1 MENQGVQPAEINT
14 NVIKGE
20 RKVKRYRRVELDEED
35 QANLL
40 HADGEQE

>member
-1 MENQGVQPAEINT
+1 MEDQGIQPAERNT
-14 NVIKGE
+14 NIIRRD
-20 RKVKRYRRVELDEED
+20 RKVKRYRRAELDEED